1 MKMTEMDRN
10 EIITEVVNQLKNN
23 TDVALGRSVENGDEF
38 ISLVLDNV
46 INNLL
51 SQEELCNSVE
61 IDVYNES
68 DIATL
73 KETIRVILV
82 TALANDKGNE
92 CV

>member
-1 MKMTEMDRN
+1 MKMSEMDRN

-23 TDVALGRSVENGDEF
+23 TDVELGRIVENQDEF

-46 INNLL
+46 IKKLL

-61 IDVYNES
+61 IDVHNES

-82 TALANDKGNE
+82 TALANDK
-92 CV
+92 